1 MELWNEPDRTR
12 DQGEFVRRLDAAARL
27 AKRRDFQLE
36 IPFRRQ

>member
-1 MELWNEPDRTR
+1 MSPIARAIM
-12 DQGEFVRRLDAAARL
+12 GEFVRRLDAAARL